1 VRPNKYKI
9 LKYGYDHSV
18 IELRITGITS
28 ILIMSGLCRRRLAV
42 SAAVSC
48 LINFIVI
55 FFIIIINGGWI

>member
-1 VRPNKYKI
+1 
-9 LKYGYDHSV
+9 
-18 IELRITGITS
+18 
-28 ILIMSGLCRRRLAV
+28 MSGLCRRRLAV